1 MKEYGYCRIST
12 PQQSIDRQER
22 NIKAKYPKAHI
33 SREAFTGTKV
43 DGRKELDKILKAVK
57 AGDVIVFDSVSRMSR
72 NAAEGIALYEELY
85 NKGIEL
91 VFLKEPHINTATYR
105 EALQKQID
113 VTVNTGDTATDTFI
127 NTIIEALKHFQMDLA
142 KKQIELAFAQAEKEV
157 QDLHQRTAEGIQ
169 TARLNGKQIGQR
181 QGAKLNVKKKAPAM
195 EQIKKYSKDFDGT
208 LKDTEVMQL
217 VGLARNTYYKYK
229 NELKAEA

>member
-33 SREAFTGTKV
+33 SKEAYTGTKV
-43 DGRKELDKILKAVK
+43 EGRKELDKILKAVK
-57 AGDVIVFDSVSRMSR
+57 PGDTIVFDSVSRMSR
-72 NAAEGIALYEELY
+72 NADEGIALYEQLF
-85 NKGIEL
+85 NKGVEL

-127 NTIIEALKHFQMDLA
+127 NTIIEALKRFQMDLA

-169 TARLNGKQIGQR
+169 TARLNGKQIGQK

-229 NELKAEA
+229 SELKAEA

>member
-57 AGDVIVFDSVSRMSR
+57 AGDTIVFDSVSRMSR

-169 TARLNGKQIGQR
+169 TARLNGKQIGQK

-229 NELKAEA
+229 SELKAEA

>member
-33 SREAFTGTKV
+33 SKEAYTGTKV
-43 DGRKELDKILKAVK
+43 EGRKELDKILKAVK
-57 AGDVIVFDSVSRMSR
+57 PGDMIVFDSVSRMSR
-72 NAAEGIALYEELY
+72 NADEGIALYEQLF
-85 NKGIEL
+85 NKGVEL

-127 NTIIEALKHFQMDLA
+127 NTIIEALKRFQMDLA
-142 KKQIELAFAQAEKEV
+142 KQQIELAFAQAEKEV

-169 TARLNGKQIGQR
+169 TARLNGKQIGQK

-208 LKDTEVMQL
+208 LKDIAVMQL

-229 NELKAEA
+229 AELKAEA

>member
-22 NIKAKYPKAHI
+22 NIKAEYPNAHI
-33 SREAFTGTKV
+33 SKEAYTGTKAE
-43 DGRKELDKILKAVK
+43 GRKELDKILKIVK
-57 AGDVIVFDSVSRMSR
+57 AGDTIVFDSVSRMSR
-72 NAAEGIALYEELY
+72 NADEGIDLYMNLYE
-85 NKGIEL
+85 KGVTL
-91 VFLKEPHINTATYR
+91 VFLKEPHINTDTYR
-105 EALQKQID
+105 NALQNSIATVGNEIADIYIKATNEVLMILARQQIR
-113 VTVNTGDTATDTFI
+113 
-127 NTIIEALKHFQMDLA
+127 Q
-142 KKQIELAFAQAEKEV
+142 AFEQAQKEV

-169 TARLNGKQIGQR
+169 TARLNGKQIGQK
-181 QGAKLNVKKKAPAM
+181 QGAKLNVKKKVPAM

-229 NELKAEA
+229 AELKTEL

>member
-33 SREAFTGTKV
+33 SKEAYSGTKIE
-43 DGRKELDKILKAVK
+43 GRKELDKILKAAK
-57 AGDVIVFDSVSRMSR
+57 PGDTIVFDSVSRMSR
-72 NAAEGIALYEELY
+72 NATEGIALYEELY

-169 TARLNGKQIGQR
+169 TARLNGKQIGQK

-195 EQIKKYSKDFDGT
+195 EQIKKYSKDFNGT

-229 NELKAEA
+229 SELKAEA

>member
-169 TARLNGKQIGQR
+169 TARLNGKQIGQK

-229 NELKAEA
+229 AELKAEA

>member
-33 SREAFTGTKV
+33 SKEAYTGTKV
-43 DGRKELDKILKAVK
+43 EGRKELDKILKAVK
-57 AGDVIVFDSVSRMSR
+57 PGDTIVFDSVSRMSR
-72 NAAEGIALYEELY
+72 NADEGIALYEQLF
-85 NKGIEL
+85 NKGVEL

-127 NTIIEALKHFQMDLA
+127 NTIIEALKRFQMDLA
-142 KKQIELAFAQAEKEV
+142 KQQIELAFAQAEKEV

-169 TARLNGKQIGQR
+169 TARLNGKQIGQK

-208 LKDTEVMQL
+208 LKDIAVMQL

-229 NELKAEA
+229 AELKAEA

>member
-22 NIKAKYPKAHI
+22 NIKAEYPNAHI
-33 SREAFTGTKV
+33 SKEAYTGTKAE
-43 DGRKELDKILKAVK
+43 GRKELDKILKIVK
-57 AGDVIVFDSVSRMSR
+57 AGDTIVFDSVSRMSR
-72 NAAEGIALYEELY
+72 NADEGIDLYMNLYE
-85 NKGIEL
+85 KGVTL
-91 VFLKEPHINTATYR
+91 VFLKEPHINTDTYR
-105 EALQKQID
+105 NALQNSIATVGNEIADIYIKATNEVLMILARQQIR
-113 VTVNTGDTATDTFI
+113 
-127 NTIIEALKHFQMDLA
+127 Q
-142 KKQIELAFAQAEKEV
+142 AFEQAQKEV

-169 TARLNGKQIGQR
+169 TARLNGKQIGQK
-181 QGAKLNVKKKAPAM
+181 QGAKLNVKKKVPAM

-229 NELKAEA
+229 SELKTEL